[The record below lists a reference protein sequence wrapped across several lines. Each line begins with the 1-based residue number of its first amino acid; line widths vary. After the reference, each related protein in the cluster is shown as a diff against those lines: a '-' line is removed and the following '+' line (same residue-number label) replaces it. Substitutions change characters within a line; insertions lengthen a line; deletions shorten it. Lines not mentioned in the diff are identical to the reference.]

1 MASAVVLK
9 VSLIH
14 DFWCK
19 VVRTQKARYAAAAK
33 ASGLAAILNLPDDS
47 KGRGLT
53 PRPLLGNR
61 IWTWGTKPEMRWCA
75 DAKDVCYRA

>member
-33 ASGLAAILNLPDDS
+33 VGGPAA
-47 KGRGLT
+47 
-53 PRPLLGNR
+53 
-61 IWTWGTKPEMRWCA
+61 M
-75 DAKDVCYRA
+75 